1 MIKYGFQKKLKCGFD
16 EALKMVAEKLKQEG
30 FGILTEIDV
39 RDTLKKKLDVEFPR
53 YKILGAC
60 NPPFAY
66 KALQAETAIGLLMPC
81 NAIVYEKEGDV
92 YFAMVKPSVTMRS
105 VGNPALEP
113 LAGEIEKK
121 IERIIES
128 LE

>member
-1 MIKYGFQKKLKCGFD
+1 MISYGFQKKIKLDF
-16 EALKMVAEKLKQEG
+16 ESALKVIPEKLKEEG

-39 RDTLKKKLDVEFPR
+39 KETLKKKLDVDFPR

-66 KALQAETAIGLLMPC
+66 KALQAESAIGLLMPC
-81 NAIVYEKEGDV
+81 NAIVYETAEGV

-105 VGNPALEP
+105 VNNPALEP
-113 LAGEIEKK
+113 LAAEVESK
-121 IERIIES
+121 IKRVFDSID
-128 LE
+128 

>member
-1 MIKYGFQKKLKCGFD
+1 MINYGFQKRLKLDFD
-16 EALKMVAEKLKQEG
+16 RALEAVTEKLKQEG

-39 RDTLKKKLDVEFPR
+39 SQTLKKKLDVEFPR

-81 NAIVYEKEGDV
+81 NAIVYEKDGGT
-92 YFAMVKPSVTMRS
+92 YFAMVKPSATMRA

-113 LAGEIEKK
+113 LAVEIEKK
-121 IERIIES
+121 IERIFES

>member
-1 MIKYGFQKKLKCGFD
+1 MINYGFQKKLKLDFD
-16 EALKMVAEKLKQEG
+16 SALEAVAEKLKLEG

-39 RDTLKKKLDVEFPR
+39 SQTLKKKLDVEFPR

-60 NPPFAY
+60 NPPFAF

-81 NAIVYEKEGDV
+81 NAIVYEKDGDT
-92 YFAMVKPSVTMRS
+92 YFAMVKPSVTMRA

-113 LAGEIEKK
+113 LAAEIEKK
-121 IERIIES
+121 IERVFES